1 MTFMVVDT
9 NSYDVLF
16 GLDFLIKI
24 GAIVD
29 VERGLIQVRYGP
41 RGNVKVL
48 PLTMVNMLQKM
59 KLETLMQDV
68 VVALESKHLSGDSD
82 MTIGNPS
89 LYDPIMPEQ
98 VDALVSNLDIDTDYN
113 EHLNE
118 RLQLAEANGDEYEFG
133 NTELEDLVLLEGP

>member
-1 MTFMVVDT
+1 MVVDI

-24 GAIVD
+24 GVIVD
-29 VERGLIQVRYGP
+29 VEWGLIQVKHGP
-41 RGNVKVL
+41 RNNVKVL
-48 PLTMVNMLQKM
+48 PLTMVNMLQIM

-68 VVALESKHLSGDSD
+68 VAALESRHLSGDSD

-98 VDALVSNLDIDTDYN
+98 VDALVSNSNIDMDNN
-113 EHLNE
+113 EHFNE
-118 RLQLAEANGDEYEFG
+118 RLNGDEYEFG
-133 NTELEDLVLLEGP
+133 NIELEDLVLLEGP